1 MVNKKTLSR
10 NFKKLDLFSTDI
22 SFRENGGD
30 SFGSIFGACI
40 SLIIAIV
47 VINYSF
53 ANFTVMREY
62 GNTTINEYITKK
74 SISPEEFG

>member
-1 MVNKKTLSR
+1 MVNRKTLSR
-10 NFKKLDLFSTDI
+10 SFKKLDLFSTDI

-30 SFGSIFGACI
+30 SFGSIFGSCI

-53 ANFTVMREY
+53 ANFIVMREY
-62 GNTTINEYITKK
+62 GNTNINEYITKK
-74 SISPEEFG
+74 SISSEEFG